1 MRDNT
6 IIDIEMNK
14 LFFFSSLALCLMFA
28 VGIQAKEYNILAL
41 GAKPDGKTVNTEIIQ
56 KVINQVSES
65 GGGEILVPAGVF
77 LTGSLELKSN
87 IHLFLAKGAVLLGSS
102 NPYHYQEMKMPGRP
116 DTDKKDDNSQM
127 ALLTAYKADNITIS
141 GSGKIDGQGRALAL
155 NIDSLHHLGDRIDPN
170 YNTNSWRPSE
180 TVRPKLF
187 YFSTCNNVNISGL
200 ELKNSACW
208 GLSFELCHGL
218 KINGVKVFNRA
229 YWNNDGIDI
238 LDCRNVSITNCD
250 INSADDGICLKS
262 YYSKYANDSIYIANC
277 TLRTSASAI
286 KLGTASYGGFK
297 NIVVNNIKVYDTYR
311 SAIAIESVDGA
322 VIHNLEIG
330 NVKAENV
337 SNVIFIRLGHRGG
350 KDPGSI
356 ENVYIHD
363 VKAQIAFGR
372 PDINYDMRGPAIDFF
387 HNPFP
392 ASITGIPGYKVED
405 IRIENVEIAYPGRAS
420 KGMAYIPLSRLSQV
434 PEKISDY
441 PEYHMFRELPAW
453 GFYVRHA
460 KGIVFKN
467 VVLNIEHPDFRP
479 PFVLDDVT
487 DVTFNQLTLPENNSN
502 IVIRKCSNWNYDAN
516 LKLNFVIAN

>member
-1 MRDNT
+1 
-6 IIDIEMNK
+6 MNK
-14 LFFFSSLALCLMFA
+14 LFFLSSTVLCLMFT
-28 VGIQAKEYNILAL
+28 VGIQAREYNILDF
-41 GAKPDGKTVNTEIIQ
+41 GAKPDGETINTEIIQ
-56 KVINQVSES
+56 KIINQASEA
-65 GGGEILVPAGVF
+65 GGGEIVVPVGVF

-87 IHLFLAKGAVLLGSS
+87 IHLFLAKGAILLGSS

-116 DTDKKDDNSQM
+116 DTDKKDDNSQL

-155 NIDSLHHLGDRIDPN
+155 NIDSLHHIGNRIDPN
-170 YNTNSWRPSE
+170 YNFNDMRPSE

-187 YFSTCNNVNISGL
+187 YFSTCNNINILGV
-200 ELKNSACW
+200 ELQNSACW

-218 KINGVKVFNRA
+218 KIDGAKVFNRA

-238 LDCRNVSITNCD
+238 LDCRNVSIINCD

-262 YYSKYANDSIYIANC
+262 YYSKYGNDSIYIANC

-297 NIVVNNIKVYDTYR
+297 NITINNIKVYDTYR

-322 VIHNLEIG
+322 EIKNLEVG

-337 SNVIFIRLGHRGG
+337 SNAIFIRLGHRGG
-350 KDPGSI
+350 KKPGSI
-356 ENVYIHD
+356 ENVYIHN

-372 PDINYDMRGPAIDFF
+372 PDINYDMRGPSIGFF

-392 ASITGIPGYKVED
+392 ASITGIPGYKAEG
-405 IRIENVEIAYPGRAS
+405 IRIENVEIIYPGRSS

-434 PEKISDY
+434 PEQISNY
-441 PEYHMFRELPAW
+441 PEYDMFRELPAW
-453 GFYVRHA
+453 GFYVRHVNN
-460 KGIVFKN
+460 IVFKN
-467 VVLNIEHPDFRP
+467 VVLKVEHPDFRP

-487 DVTFNQLTLPENNSN
+487 DVTFNQLTLPEDSSS
-502 IVIRKCSNWNYDAN
+502 IVIRKCS
-516 LKLNFVIAN
+516 KLNHDTSLKSNFVTVN

>member
-1 MRDNT
+1 
-6 IIDIEMNK
+6 
-14 LFFFSSLALCLMFA
+14 
-28 VGIQAKEYNILAL
+28 
-41 GAKPDGKTVNTEIIQ
+41 
-56 KVINQVSES
+56 
-65 GGGEILVPAGVF
+65 
-77 LTGSLELKSN
+77 
-87 IHLFLAKGAVLLGSS
+87 
-102 NPYHYQEMKMPGRP
+102 
-116 DTDKKDDNSQM
+116 
-127 ALLTAYKADNITIS
+127 
-141 GSGKIDGQGRALAL
+141 LAL

-297 NIVVNNIKVYDTYR
+297 NIIVNNIKVYDTYR
-311 SAIAIESVDGA
+311 SAIAIETVDGA
-322 VIHNLEIG
+322 VIKNLEVG

-337 SNVIFIRLGHRGG
+337 SNAIFIRLGHRGG

-372 PDINYDMRGPAIDFF
+372 PDINYDMRGPAIGFF

-392 ASITGIPGYKVED
+392 ASITGIPGYKAEG
-405 IRIENVEIAYPGRAS
+405 IRVENVEITYPGRAS
-420 KGMAYIPLSRLSQV
+420 KGMAYIPLNRLSQV
-434 PEKISDY
+434 PEQISDY

-453 GFYVRHA
+453 GFYIRHA
-460 KGIVFKN
+460 KDIVFKN

-487 DVTFNQLTLPENNSN
+487 DVTFNRLTLPENNSN

-516 LKLNFVIAN
+516 LKSNFVIVN